1 MRSVDEM
8 AAVARGE
15 DPEVSLFGL
24 ESPRARYV
32 AAERSRAAEVRHNIA
47 QPPSVL

>member
-15 DPEVSLFGL
+15 DPDASLFGL

-32 AAERSRAAEVRHNIA
+32 AAERARAAEVRHNIA
-47 QPPSVL
+47 KRPRVP